1 MTTNTTNISDH
12 IPNGHAAAAF
22 LSGSIGVFVI
32 GLLTTLSEASHG
44 ISNALNWYNPSGSLV
59 GKTGMGI
66 IVWLI
71 AWFILN
77 KVWKGKDV
85 NLRTMF
91 IVSLAIAA
99 LGFLLTFPPFFTAF
113 KG

>member
-1 MTTNTTNISDH
+1 MTSNASNH
-12 IPNGHAAAAF
+12 ITDGPAAAAF
-22 LSGSIGVFVI
+22 LSGSIGLFVI
-32 GLLTTLSEASHG
+32 GLLTTLSEVSHG

-59 GKTGMGI
+59 GKTGVGI

-71 AWFILN
+71 VWVILN
-77 KVWKGKDV
+77 KMWKDKDV

-91 IVSLAIAA
+91 IASLIIAA

>member
-1 MTTNTTNISDH
+1 MTTNISKRVPDG
-12 IPNGHAAAAF
+12 PAAAAF
-22 LSGSIGVFVI
+22 LSGSIGLFVI
-32 GLLTTLSEASHG
+32 GLLTTLSEVSHG
-44 ISNALNWYNPSGSLV
+44 ISNALNWYDPSGSLV
-59 GKTGMGI
+59 GKTGVGI

-77 KVWKGKDV
+77 RMWKDKDV
-85 NLRTMF
+85 SLKSIF
-91 IVSLAIAA
+91 IWSMVIAA